1 MGDVI
6 RYQKRVVEKIKTLSD
21 SRLKAALDF
30 IEYLEEKED
39 WEATWEVLRDKESLE
54 NIKAA
59 DNAWESRRLDE
70 FIPWEKERKDV
81 QNSPAQ

>member
-1 MGDVI
+1 MADVI
-6 RYQKRVVEKIKTLSD
+6 RYQKRAIEKIKTLSD

-30 IEYLEEKED
+30 IEYLEEKEE

-59 DNAWESRRLDE
+59 DDDWESRRME
-70 FIPWEKERKDV
+70 KFISWAKVRRDV
-81 QNSPAQ
+81 QNSSAQ